1 MGVAVGRSVSTDGL
15 IIVNY
20 NSTAANLC
28 HPDHV
33 YDFYFQE
40 SIEPKADLTC
50 CKIRYESDQ
59 EEKEN
64 FERIDV
70 VCVNNRNMPS
80 SCPKSSETPILL
92 DVSMDNF
99 PWSLQEFNNKYK
111 DCSFMEGVN
120 NVEILK
126 TICNLHYAIVKDL
139 LKKNPKRND
148 DFVQLYSNV
157 NSFLIGQIHEEP
169 WRRIEAPK
177 RQKLSTKLFFFI
189 LDKEIQKLADTVTER
204 QSNSFENATV
214 SQSSAATDSKIRY
227 IAGASVHQISMRLK
241 GTVMRRLGKTNKEG
255 KFERKWSYQ
264 KAKLLKTLTLT
275 EEEIMRTCDRDSLH
289 EIESKQ
295 NPGATRGLLH
305 VKEYVDQCFTVLS
318 NQVQSQL
325 TERNLHLDNIHLEC
339 RHFILENSLLLQ

>member
-1 MGVAVGRSVSTDGL
+1 MFMT
-15 IIVNY
+15 
-20 NSTAANLC
+20 
-28 HPDHV
+28 
-33 YDFYFQE
+33 YFQE

-70 VCVNNRNMPS
+70 VCVN
-80 SCPKSSETPILL
+80 
-92 DVSMDNF
+92 F
-99 PWSLQEFNNKYK
+99 PWSLQEFINKYK

-126 TICNLHYAIVKDL
+126 TICNLHYATVKDL

-204 QSNSFENATV
+204 QSN
-214 SQSSAATDSKIRY
+214 R
-227 IAGASVHQISMRLK
+227 
-241 GTVMRRLGKTNKEG
+241 KT
-255 KFERKWSYQ
+255 
-264 KAKLLKTLTLT
+264 
-275 EEEIMRTCDRDSLH
+275 C
-289 EIESKQ
+289 
-295 NPGATRGLLH
+295 
-305 VKEYVDQCFTVLS
+305 
-318 NQVQSQL
+318 
-325 TERNLHLDNIHLEC
+325 
-339 RHFILENSLLLQ
+339 

>member
-1 MGVAVGRSVSTDGL
+1 MPSRPCFRKV
-15 IIVNY
+15 
-20 NSTAANLC
+20 
-28 HPDHV
+28 
-33 YDFYFQE
+33 
-40 SIEPKADLTC
+40 EPKADLTC

-59 EEKEN
+59 EEEEN

-80 SCPKSSETPILL
+80 SGPSAETPILL
-92 DVSMDNF
+92 NVSMENF

-126 TICNLHYAIVKDL
+126 TICNLHYATVKDL
-139 LKKNPKRND
+139 LKKIPKRND

-189 LDKEIQKLADTVTER
+189 LDKEIKKCADIVTER

-227 IAGASVHQISMRLK
+227 IAGASVHQISMQLK
-241 GTVMRRLGKTNKEG
+241 GTVMRRLGKTSKKG

-305 VKEYVDQCFTVLS
+305 
-318 NQVQSQL
+318 
-325 TERNLHLDNIHLEC
+325 I
-339 RHFILENSLLLQ
+339 